1 MLCMAEEAGLMKHDG
16 TLNVDTIKDKISLGA
31 KRGASVDSLVTECA
45 KSKNSAE
52 STAVQMWICFV
63 QNDIHY
69 YHRL

>member
-16 TLNVDTIKDKISLGA
+16 TLNMNTIRQKITLGA
-31 KRGASVDSLVTECA
+31 KPGSSIDSHLSKCA
-45 KSKNSAE
+45 RRKENAE
-52 STAVQMWICFV
+52 TTSMQLWICFI